1 MSALSLKKKFL
12 MTSFALRQ
20 RLPRTSG
27 LFASFS
33 FQGALVSLVFL
44 SGNVVYYATLLLPCQ
59 PAFSFAACAAFAA
72 GYRGALSRRRKW
84 VYHWKLSSVNHF
96 SLFLFPR
103 VTLLYRCLLAT
114 SRQVSE
120 FSVFIK
126 RYGTQSIPVISKNG
140 LWKKK
145 RPAIQ

>member
-72 GYRGALSRRRKW
+72 GCLGSLSATK
-84 VYHWKLSSVNHF
+84 VSIPLEA
-96 SLFLFPR
+96 SLCQPL
-103 VTLLYRCLLAT
+103 
-114 SRQVSE
+114 
-120 FSVFIK
+120 FSVSFSESKSIILLLFFRVKARK
-126 RYGTQSIPVISKNG
+126 RIFCFYKEIRN
-140 LWKKK
+140 
-145 RPAIQ
+145 AE

>member
-72 GYRGALSRRRKW
+72 GCLGSLS
-84 VYHWKLSSVNHF
+84 
-96 SLFLFPR
+96 
-103 VTLLYRCLLAT
+103 AT
-114 SRQVSE
+114 KVSIPLE
-120 FSVFIK
+120 AILCQPLFSVSFSESKSIILLLFFRVKARK
-126 RYGTQSIPVISKNG
+126 RIFCFYKEIRNVE
-140 LWKKK
+140 
-145 RPAIQ
+145 

>member
-12 MTSFALRQ
+12 MTSFTLQR

-72 GYRGALSRRRKW
+72 GCLGSLS
-84 VYHWKLSSVNHF
+84 
-96 SLFLFPR
+96 
-103 VTLLYRCLLAT
+103 AT
-114 SRQVSE
+114 KVSIPLE
-120 FSVFIK
+120 AVFCQPLFSVSFSESDFIIPLPVGNVKTSK
-126 RYGTQSIPVISKNG
+126 RIFCFYKEIRN
-140 LWKKK
+140 
-145 RPAIQ
+145 AE